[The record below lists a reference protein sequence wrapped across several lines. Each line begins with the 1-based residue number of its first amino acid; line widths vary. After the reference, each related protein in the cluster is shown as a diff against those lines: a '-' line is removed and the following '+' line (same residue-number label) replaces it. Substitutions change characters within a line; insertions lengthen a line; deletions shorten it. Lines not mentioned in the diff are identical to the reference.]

1 VADTL
6 AGVIPLAPGA
16 RDPGLRAIAL
26 YKAAKALAE
35 VALVLGLLVLAR
47 DGAAAAL
54 RDAATFARAHLTS
67 WWSDLAVRG
76 LAALGRGHG
85 LGLIELGLGL
95 DAVLTA
101 VEGWSL
107 WRGYRW
113 GPWLV
118 VGATLLP
125 LPWELWEIARTGSLA
140 RVAVA
145 AVNLAIAAYLA
156 RRIARER
163 RGGGGPGGTV
173 PQVVR
178 P

>member
-16 RDPGLRAIAL
+16 RDPGLRAIAI
-26 YKAAKALAE
+26 YKAVKALAE
-35 VALVLGLLVLAR
+35 VALVIGLLALAR
-47 DGAAAAL
+47 DGALAGL
-54 RDAATFARAHLTS
+54 REAATFARAHLTS
-67 WWSDLAVRG
+67 WWSNLAVRG
-76 LAALGRGHG
+76 LSALGRRHG
-85 LGLIELGLGL
+85 LGLLEVGLAL

-107 WRGYRW
+107 WRGERW

-125 LPWELWEIARTGSLA
+125 LPWELWEIARTGSPA

-145 AVNLAIAAYLA
+145 AVNLAIAGYLA

-163 RGGGGPGGTV
+163 R
-173 PQVVR
+173 
-178 P
+178 